1 MAKSALVSN
10 VTLVSNGGVSV
21 KSSVD
26 ASDWARMFMTT
37 YAVGANGGGGGGG
50 HRGANGGNTNGH
62 SEAQDYEETY
72 TYEGT
77 YLLVTPYH

>member
-37 YAVGANGGGGGGG
+37 YAVGANGGGGGG
-50 HRGANGGNTNGH
+50 HSGANGGNTNGH